1 VFLSRKEGSAF
12 RWANDNALMDVKGAQ
27 ELARVLTLRHGTVP
41 KAVRAAP
48 LNAED
53 AAPIFHWLGIEPPDE
68 NAAAGSS
75 ESQ

>member
-1 VFLSRKEGSAF
+1 VFPSRREGYTLRS
-12 RWANDNALMDVKGAQ
+12 ANDNALMDAKGAQ
-27 ELARVLTLRHGTVP
+27 ELARVLALRHGAVP
-41 KAVRAAP
+41 DAVQAAP
-48 LNAED
+48 LNAQD